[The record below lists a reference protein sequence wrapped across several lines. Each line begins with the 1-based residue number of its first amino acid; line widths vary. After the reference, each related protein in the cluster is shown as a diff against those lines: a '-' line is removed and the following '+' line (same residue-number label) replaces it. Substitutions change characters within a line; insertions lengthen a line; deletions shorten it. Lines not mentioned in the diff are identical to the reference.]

1 MEDKEASNSKGTP
14 TKKARRVCHYNVDWE
29 SPYDSLKAVTHHAEA
44 KKRKE
49 CESAAAMSHRM
60 KSFFT
65 PKGSAQSEK
74 VGIAELTEVYHSIK
88 HHISYVAH
96 DCSLKVLKQV
106 INDSDIVKQMTGGR
120 TKCTALVNQGLFPY
134 SMELVQEDLKNDVPF
149 SVAND
154 ASNKDSFEDSIS
166 IKERLCEVMDKS
178 RLPWSRV
185 TAYGADNAS
194 VNFGVNNPV
203 FQKLK
208 SEENNDII
216 DAHCNDHIFHNC
228 AKNALKVM
236 PVDVE
241 NIVMKVFTEFS
252 CSAKKREDL
261 KECFDFFESEYREV
275 IRHVPTRWLSL
286 FKALDRM
293 LSPWGPLKRYF
304 IERGSDNCPTALWA
318 ILSDQENEIS
328 VHVALKKGYLPDHEV
343 EKFTKNATNA
353 YHRALAYIEKW
364 YPFENQNYK
373 TFSCLNLEC
382 GRLPTLELLSISP
395 WKQQTPPEQIYDE
408 LAALL
413 SVFPSLKLEGN
424 SIEMWCNFFQKEE
437 APNLLKI
444 VQFVCSVPVSNAFVE
459 RIFSVMG
466 NVWTD
471 ERNRVAVNTVKSELC
486 IFFNISSNCTE
497 FKDAISTNK
506 PLLKAV

>member
-1 MEDKEASNSKGTP
+1 
-14 TKKARRVCHYNVDWE
+14 
-29 SPYDSLKAVTHHAEA
+29 
-44 KKRKE
+44 
-49 CESAAAMSHRM
+49 
-60 KSFFT
+60 
-65 PKGSAQSEK
+65 
-74 VGIAELTEVYHSIK
+74 
-88 HHISYVAH
+88 
-96 DCSLKVLKQV
+96 
-106 INDSDIVKQMTGGR
+106 
-120 TKCTALVNQGLFPY
+120 
-134 SMELVQEDLKNDVPF
+134 
-149 SVAND
+149 
-154 ASNKDSFEDSIS
+154 
-166 IKERLCEVMDKS
+166 
-178 RLPWSRV
+178 
-185 TAYGADNAS
+185 
-194 VNFGVNNPV
+194 
-203 FQKLK
+203 
-208 SEENNDII
+208 
-216 DAHCNDHIFHNC
+216 
-228 AKNALKVM
+228 M

-241 NIVMKVFTEFS
+241 NIVMKVFAEFS

-382 GRLPTLELLSISP
+382 GRLPTLDQLLELLSISP
-395 WKQQTPPEQIYDE
+395 WKQQTPSEQIYDE

-444 VQFVCSVPVSNAFVE
+444 VQFVCSVPVSNVFVE

-471 ERNRVAVNTVKSELC
+471 EKNRVAVNTVKSELC
-486 IFFNISSNCTE
+486 IFFNISSSCTE

-506 PLLKAV
+506 PLLKAVSSNAKYTKK